1 MSNEMSNQYWFQDL
15 NILLNMDKLDE
26 FIPKSYM
33 SYPQKVNA
41 LIRASIYIGFILSF
55 IYKNYLYLY
64 IPILTMILTI
74 VLYALRKVNQ
84 ETEARNKELIRK
96 QKNENMNSEN
106 SVNNETRLPE
116 LDSNNSNKQNVEYFG
131 NQKECLSPT
140 VENPFMN
147 PLPFDSRV
155 RKQACDLEGEN
166 AEMVSQLF
174 HKRLFKDVGDFWDKG
189 SSQRQFYTL
198 PGTTYP
204 NDTESL
210 GKWLY
215 GRPKTCKEGNGAQCY
230 SNLYN
235 RLPNLVE
242 PGSHAG
248 AAI

>member
-1 MSNEMSNQYWFQDL
+1 MSNQYWFQDL

-116 LDSNNSNKQNVEYFG
+116 LDSNNSNNSNKQNVEYFG
-131 NQKECLSPT
+131 NQTECSSPT

-155 RKQACDLEGEN
+155 RKQACELEGEN

-248 AAI
+248 AAL